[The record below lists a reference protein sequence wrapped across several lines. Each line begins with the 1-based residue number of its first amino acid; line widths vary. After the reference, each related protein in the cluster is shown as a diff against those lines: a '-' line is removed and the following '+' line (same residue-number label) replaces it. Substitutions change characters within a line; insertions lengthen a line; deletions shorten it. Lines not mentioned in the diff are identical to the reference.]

1 MRRNKRVVIPSL
13 SESAVRVHS
22 IPKCITTICEEEQIT
37 KTQLAESLGVSR
49 RALYCWLKG
58 ESTLSLPI
66 IYEVLTSWAER
77 LRQQKDISAS

>member
-1 MRRNKRVVIPSL
+1 MRRSKRVVIPNL

-22 IPKCITTICEEEQIT
+22 VPDAIRTIMREEGISRT
-37 KTQLAESLGVSR
+37 RLASALGVHR
-49 RALYCWLKG
+49 NALINWEYGK
-58 ESTLSLPI
+58 STLSLPI